1 MLKNDTTPIIKTL
14 YIINKEG
21 NYQLGIEY
29 KQLKHWNNF
38 KLCINILDFFM
49 RGMGCLVMQKIKT
62 LVVDDQIWVR
72 VMLVE
77 VLLEA
82 GFTAFGAS
90 NYVEALEIAKSENP
104 DIVILDIN
112 LPEIDGLNLLPL
124 LKNIKSDLLAVF
136 ISGSFKKEYIKRA
149 VELGAMGFFTKPFD
163 IFELVAFLSG
173 ELASGKALEGEG
185 KWERT
190 GDMKQ

>member
-1 MLKNDTTPIIKTL
+1 
-14 YIINKEG
+14 
-21 NYQLGIEY
+21 
-29 KQLKHWNNF
+29 
-38 KLCINILDFFM
+38 M

>member
-1 MLKNDTTPIIKTL
+1 
-14 YIINKEG
+14 
-21 NYQLGIEY
+21 
-29 KQLKHWNNF
+29 
-38 KLCINILDFFM
+38 
-49 RGMGCLVMQKIKT
+49 MQKIKT
-62 LVVDDQIWVR
+62 LVVDDQIWIR

-124 LKNIKSDLLAVF
+124 LKNIKSDVLAVF
-136 ISGSFKKEYIKRA
+136 ISGSFEQEYIKKA
-149 VELGAMGFFTKPFD
+149 VELGAMGFFAKPFD
-163 IFELVAFLSG
+163 IFELVAFLTR
-173 ELASGKALEGEG
+173 ELASD
-185 KWERT
+185 
-190 GDMKQ
+190 GDFGRRR